1 MATCP
6 VPSSDS
12 AKARPRTTGM
22 PSTEKYSG
30 LTVITYL
37 NEVAYRSGDLGL
49 GSAVG
54 WIVALMIMTFS
65 FLQYRV
71 SKVAENE

>member
-1 MATCP
+1 MLN
-6 VPSSDS
+6 
-12 AKARPRTTGM
+12 RTNGFG
-22 PSTEKYSG
+22 PDNAG

-37 NEVAYRSGDLGL
+37 NEIAYRSGDLGL

-65 FLQYRV
+65 AIQYRV